1 MIYKNMSKKNT
12 TVVESGEVSSLQS
25 LVAERHAL
33 QKEILA
39 LDREIQ
45 QIQVQ
50 QEVKVTQRS
59 KL

>member
-1 MIYKNMSKKNT
+1 MSKKNT